1 MGNDNGTF
9 LKTVFISNSELLLV
23 CPGVRSLAE
32 GSAEGQGLL
41 PVGPRL
47 GSLLLWCEGGGS
59 TVAPGMTHPDCG
71 RCPGAALLL
80 RATDCPPWTPCPLL
94 FRPHC
99 CSRLRAPRGAV
110 GADWAPSHC
119 PVADPRVCFVPGHV
133 EPGTGVSSFSM
144 SEGSFQNPRR
154 ALAAPSSCGQTRSC
168 SQASG
173 ARCSLA
179 GPRRLRRCSRLSSPD

>member
-1 MGNDNGTF
+1 MTIFYNDRWYYLGNDNGTF

-23 CPGVRSLAE
+23 CPCVRSLAE

-80 RATDCPPWTPCPLL
+80 RATDCPP
-94 FRPHC
+94 
-99 CSRLRAPRGAV
+99 
-110 GADWAPSHC
+110 
-119 PVADPRVCFVPGHV
+119 
-133 EPGTGVSSFSM
+133 
-144 SEGSFQNPRR
+144 
-154 ALAAPSSCGQTRSC
+154 
-168 SQASG
+168 
-173 ARCSLA
+173 
-179 GPRRLRRCSRLSSPD
+179 